1 MWHSSQSPDESET
14 APRTIEE
21 CALCGCT
28 GIPKEELFS
37 QTVKEMTPLGRP
49 VDPVDIANMV
59 LFLSSDVSRNITGE
73 TLNVNGGSYMD

>member
-1 MWHSSQSPDESET
+1 
-14 APRTIEE
+14 
-21 CALCGCT
+21 
-28 GIPKEELFS
+28 
-37 QTVKEMTPLGRP
+37 MTPLGRP